1 VKALMLSIDDIDDDF
16 DKEDKMN
23 NAEVKVIV
31 TIEFRRRRPAMLLL
45 RVGSSAFYLLHKWVG
60 QLIVG
65 VARK

>member
-1 VKALMLSIDDIDDDF
+1 MLSIDDIDDDF

-31 TIEFRRRRPAMLLL
+31 TIEFRRRRPAMMLL
-45 RVGSSAFYLLHKWVG
+45 RVGSIAFYLLHKWVG